1 MALVHRCVL
10 GLEFAGSLHQI
21 SLRTQVKTIICF
33 QGDVVI
39 KCTVRFQKELV
50 MSFSLP
56 GFNLFYLSR
65 DNLEP
70 EKYELITRPAVTW
83 DYIRQEYEFD
93 DRYRD
98 HYHVEGLR
106 PRPSYSRSYAYQNN
120 RSNGF
125 NTERRMRYLVF
136 RGEVVMLNRS
146 ASPGEVF
153 YIDEE
158 GQLICKNYHAF
169 EMNGA
174 EQILRE
180 YRNSVGCRFYGT
192 GKPRP
197 TSFALSSF
205 GGTSTPASEP
215 TYKTINSK
223 SAGRLLA
230 AGGAYNGNVE
240 GFRKTAEQLGG
251 DAVKGYDQVLNE
263 QTAGTAIAAASILL
277 AKRPNPQLY
286 DEMTSYLGKLR
297 GESRLVNGITITD
310 INYTKRNPAEAALLR
325 KEFDSTVR
333 KAFVKEIAA
342 TPDAAN
348 IFSPSQL
355 LRMNSGKSPDGW
367 DVHHKLP
374 LDDGGTN
381 SFNNLVL
388 IEKEPYHKIFTNMQR
403 SAAKNLVP
411 GESRVTPWAIPTG
424 SIYPLK

>member
-1 MALVHRCVL
+1 
-10 GLEFAGSLHQI
+10 
-21 SLRTQVKTIICF
+21 
-33 QGDVVI
+33 
-39 KCTVRFQKELV
+39 

-70 EKYELITRPAVTW
+70 EKYELITRPSVTW
-83 DYIRQEYEFD
+83 DYIRQEFEFD

-98 HYHVEGLR
+98 HYHVEGLK
-106 PRPSYSRSYAYQNN
+106 
-120 RSNGF
+120 
-125 NTERRMRYLVF
+125 L
-136 RGEVVMLNRS
+136 
-146 ASPGEVF
+146 
-153 YIDEE
+153 
-158 GQLICKNYHAF
+158 
-169 EMNGA
+169 
-174 EQILRE
+174 
-180 YRNSVGCRFYGT
+180 
-192 GKPRP
+192 RP

-230 AGGAYNGNVE
+230 AGGVYNGNVE

-333 KAFVKEIAA
+333 KEFVKEIAA

-411 GESRVTPWAIPTG
+411 GESGVTPWAIPTG

>member
-1 MALVHRCVL
+1 
-10 GLEFAGSLHQI
+10 
-21 SLRTQVKTIICF
+21 
-33 QGDVVI
+33 
-39 KCTVRFQKELV
+39 

-70 EKYELITRPAVTW
+70 EKYELITRPSVTW

-98 HYHVEGLR
+98 HFHVEGLR
-106 PRPSYSRSYAYQNN
+106 PRPSCSRSYAYQNN
-120 RSNGF
+120 HSNGF
-125 NTERRMRYLVF
+125 NTERRLRYLVF
-136 RGEVVMLNRS
+136 RGEVVMLNRYG
-146 ASPGEVF
+146 SPGELF

-158 GQLICKNYHAF
+158 GWLICRNYHVF

-174 EQILRE
+174 ERILRE
-180 YRNSVGCRFYGT
+180 YRNSVGCRYYRS

-197 TSFALSSF
+197 TSFALSFS
-205 GGTSTPASEP
+205 GGISAPASEP
-215 TYKTINSK
+215 TYQTINSK
-223 SAGRLLA
+223 AAGRLLA
-230 AGGAYNGNVE
+230 AGGVYNGNIE
-240 GFRKTAEQLGG
+240 GFRKTAEQLGR

-286 DEMTSYLGKLR
+286 EEMTNYLGKLR
-297 GESRLVNGITITD
+297 GEPRIVNGITITD
-310 INYTKRNPAEAALLR
+310 INYIKRNSAEAALLR

-333 KAFVKEIAA
+333 RTFIKEIAN
-342 TPDAAN
+342 TPDAVN
-348 IFSPSQL
+348 IFSSSQL
-355 LRMNSGKSPDGW
+355 LRMKNGKSPEGW

-374 LDDGGTN
+374 LDDSGTN

-411 GESRVTPWAIPTG
+411 GESRITPWAIPTG
-424 SIYPLK
+424 SIYPHK

>member
-1 MALVHRCVL
+1 
-10 GLEFAGSLHQI
+10 
-21 SLRTQVKTIICF
+21 
-33 QGDVVI
+33 
-39 KCTVRFQKELV
+39 

-70 EKYELITRPAVTW
+70 EKYELITRPSVTW
-83 DYIRQEYEFD
+83 DYIRQEFEFD

-106 PRPSYSRSYAYQNN
+106 
-120 RSNGF
+120 
-125 NTERRMRYLVF
+125 
-136 RGEVVMLNRS
+136 
-146 ASPGEVF
+146 
-153 YIDEE
+153 
-158 GQLICKNYHAF
+158 
-169 EMNGA
+169 
-174 EQILRE
+174 
-180 YRNSVGCRFYGT
+180 
-192 GKPRP
+192 PRP

-230 AGGAYNGNVE
+230 AGGVYNGNVE

-277 AKRPNPQLY
+277 AKRLNPQLY
-286 DEMTSYLGKLR
+286 DDMTSYLGKLR

-310 INYTKRNPAEAALLR
+310 INYTKKNPAEAALLR

-333 KAFVKEIAA
+333 KEFVKEIAA

-367 DVHHKLP
+367 DAHHKLP

>member
-1 MALVHRCVL
+1 
-10 GLEFAGSLHQI
+10 
-21 SLRTQVKTIICF
+21 
-33 QGDVVI
+33 
-39 KCTVRFQKELV
+39 
-50 MSFSLP
+50 
-56 GFNLFYLSR
+56 
-65 DNLEP
+65 
-70 EKYELITRPAVTW
+70 
-83 DYIRQEYEFD
+83 
-93 DRYRD
+93 
-98 HYHVEGLR
+98 
-106 PRPSYSRSYAYQNN
+106 
-120 RSNGF
+120 
-125 NTERRMRYLVF
+125 
-136 RGEVVMLNRS
+136 
-146 ASPGEVF
+146 
-153 YIDEE
+153 
-158 GQLICKNYHAF
+158 
-169 EMNGA
+169 MNGA
-174 EQILRE
+174 EQILKE
-180 YRNSVGCRFYGT
+180 YRSSVGCRYYCS

-197 TSFALSSF
+197 TSFLLSFS
-205 GGTSTPASEP
+205 GGTSAPASEP
-215 TYKTINSK
+215 TYQTINSK
-223 SAGRLLA
+223 AAGRLLA
-230 AGGAYNGNVE
+230 AGGVYNGNVE

-297 GESRLVNGITITD
+297 GESRLVNGITVTD

-333 KAFVKEIAA
+333 KKFVKEIAA

-381 SFNNLVL
+381 SFKNLVL
-388 IEKEPYHKIFTNMQR
+388 IEKEPFHKIFTNMQR
-403 SAAKNLVP
+403 SAVKNLVP

>member
-1 MALVHRCVL
+1 MAFVHRCVL
-10 GLEFAGSLHQI
+10 GLKFAGNLHQI
-21 SLRTQVKTIICF
+21 SLRTQVITIICF
-33 QGDVVI
+33 QSDVVI

-70 EKYELITRPAVTW
+70 EKYELITRPSVTW
-83 DYIRQEYEFD
+83 DYIRQEFEFD
-93 DRYRD
+93 DKYRD

-146 ASPGEVF
+146 ASPGELF

-158 GQLICKNYHAF
+158 GQLICKNYHAY

-180 YRNSVGCRFYGT
+180 YRNSVGCRYYGT

-230 AGGAYNGNVE
+230 AGGVYNGNVE
-240 GFRKTAEQLGG
+240 GFRKTAEQLGK
-251 DAVKGYDQVLNE
+251 VRISRSFL
-263 QTAGTAIAAASILL
+263 
-277 AKRPNPQLY
+277 P
-286 DEMTSYLGKLR
+286 KLTR
-297 GESRLVNGITITD
+297 
-310 INYTKRNPAEAALLR
+310 
-325 KEFDSTVR
+325 
-333 KAFVKEIAA
+333 
-342 TPDAAN
+342 
-348 IFSPSQL
+348 
-355 LRMNSGKSPDGW
+355 
-367 DVHHKLP
+367 
-374 LDDGGTN
+374 
-381 SFNNLVL
+381 
-388 IEKEPYHKIFTNMQR
+388 
-403 SAAKNLVP
+403 
-411 GESRVTPWAIPTG
+411 
-424 SIYPLK
+424 

>member
-1 MALVHRCVL
+1 
-10 GLEFAGSLHQI
+10 
-21 SLRTQVKTIICF
+21 
-33 QGDVVI
+33 
-39 KCTVRFQKELV
+39 

-70 EKYELITRPAVTW
+70 EKYELITRPSVTW

-98 HYHVEGLR
+98 HFHVEGLR
-106 PRPSYSRSYAYQNN
+106 PRPSCSRSYAYQNN
-120 RSNGF
+120 HSNGF
-125 NTERRMRYLVF
+125 NTERRLRYLVF
-136 RGEVVMLNRS
+136 RGEVVMLNRYG
-146 ASPGEVF
+146 SPGELF

-158 GQLICKNYHAF
+158 GWLICRNYHVF

-174 EQILRE
+174 ERILRE
-180 YRNSVGCRFYGT
+180 YRNSVGCRYYRS

-197 TSFALSSF
+197 TSFALSFS
-205 GGTSTPASEP
+205 GGISAPASEP
-215 TYKTINSK
+215 TYQTINSK
-223 SAGRLLA
+223 AAGRLLA
-230 AGGAYNGNVE
+230 AGGVYNGNIE

-286 DEMTSYLGKLR
+286 EEMTNYLGKLR
-297 GESRLVNGITITD
+297 GEPRIVNGITITD
-310 INYTKRNPAEAALLR
+310 INYIKRNSAEAALLR

-333 KAFVKEIAA
+333 RTFIKEIAN
-342 TPDAAN
+342 TSDAVN
-348 IFSPSQL
+348 IFSSSQL
-355 LRMNSGKSPDGW
+355 LRMKNGKSPEGW

-374 LDDGGTN
+374 LDDSGTN

-411 GESRVTPWAIPTG
+411 GESRITPWAIPTG
-424 SIYPLK
+424 SIYPHK

>member
-1 MALVHRCVL
+1 MAFLHRCVL
-10 GLEFAGSLHQI
+10 GLEFAGNLLQI
-21 SLRTQVKTIICF
+21 SLRTQVITIICF
-33 QGDVVI
+33 QGDAVI

-56 GFNLFYLSR
+56 GFNQFYLSR

-70 EKYELITRPAVTW
+70 EKYELITRPSVTW
-83 DYIRQEYEFD
+83 DYIRQEFEFD

-106 PRPSYSRSYAYQNN
+106 PRP
-120 RSNGF
+120 
-125 NTERRMRYLVF
+125 
-136 RGEVVMLNRS
+136 
-146 ASPGEVF
+146 
-153 YIDEE
+153 
-158 GQLICKNYHAF
+158 
-169 EMNGA
+169 
-174 EQILRE
+174 
-180 YRNSVGCRFYGT
+180 
-192 GKPRP
+192 

-205 GGTSTPASEP
+205 GGTSTPVSEP

-230 AGGAYNGNVE
+230 AGGVYNGNVE

-263 QTAGTAIAAASILL
+263 QTAGTAISAASILL

-333 KAFVKEIAA
+333 KEFVKEIAA

>member
-1 MALVHRCVL
+1 
-10 GLEFAGSLHQI
+10 
-21 SLRTQVKTIICF
+21 
-33 QGDVVI
+33 
-39 KCTVRFQKELV
+39 

-146 ASPGEVF
+146 ASPGELF

-158 GQLICKNYHAF
+158 GQLICKNYHAY

-180 YRNSVGCRFYGT
+180 YRNSVGCRYYGT

-215 TYKTINSK
+215 TNKTINSK

-230 AGGAYNGNVE
+230 AGGVYNGNVE

-297 GESRLVNGITITD
+297 GESRL
-310 INYTKRNPAEAALLR
+310 
-325 KEFDSTVR
+325 
-333 KAFVKEIAA
+333 
-342 TPDAAN
+342 
-348 IFSPSQL
+348 
-355 LRMNSGKSPDGW
+355 
-367 DVHHKLP
+367 
-374 LDDGGTN
+374 
-381 SFNNLVL
+381 
-388 IEKEPYHKIFTNMQR
+388 
-403 SAAKNLVP
+403 
-411 GESRVTPWAIPTG
+411 
-424 SIYPLK
+424 

>member
-1 MALVHRCVL
+1 
-10 GLEFAGSLHQI
+10 
-21 SLRTQVKTIICF
+21 
-33 QGDVVI
+33 
-39 KCTVRFQKELV
+39 

-70 EKYELITRPAVTW
+70 EKYELITRPSVTW

-98 HYHVEGLR
+98 HFHVEGLR
-106 PRPSYSRSYAYQNN
+106 PRPSCSRSYAYQNN
-120 RSNGF
+120 HSNGF
-125 NTERRMRYLVF
+125 NTERRLRYLVF
-136 RGEVVMLNRS
+136 RGEVVMLNRYG
-146 ASPGEVF
+146 SPGELF

-158 GQLICKNYHAF
+158 GWLICRNYHVF

-174 EQILRE
+174 ERILRE
-180 YRNSVGCRFYGT
+180 YRNSVGCRYYRS

-197 TSFALSSF
+197 TSFALSFS
-205 GGTSTPASEP
+205 GGISAPASEP
-215 TYKTINSK
+215 TYQTINSK
-223 SAGRLLA
+223 AAGRLLA
-230 AGGAYNGNVE
+230 AGGVYNGNIE

-251 DAVKGYDQVLNE
+251 VAVKGYDQVLNE

-286 DEMTSYLGKLR
+286 EEMTNYLGKLR
-297 GESRLVNGITITD
+297 GEPRIVNGITITD
-310 INYTKRNPAEAALLR
+310 INYIKRNSAEAALLR

-333 KAFVKEIAA
+333 RTFIKEIAN
-342 TPDAAN
+342 TPDAVN
-348 IFSPSQL
+348 IFSSSQL
-355 LRMNSGKSPDGW
+355 LRMKNGKSPEGW

-374 LDDGGTN
+374 LDDSGTN

-411 GESRVTPWAIPTG
+411 GESRITPWAIPTG
-424 SIYPLK
+424 SIYPHK

>member
-1 MALVHRCVL
+1 
-10 GLEFAGSLHQI
+10 
-21 SLRTQVKTIICF
+21 
-33 QGDVVI
+33 
-39 KCTVRFQKELV
+39 

-70 EKYELITRPAVTW
+70 EKYELITRPSVTW

-98 HYHVEGLR
+98 HFHVEGLR
-106 PRPSYSRSYAYQNN
+106 PRPTCSRSYAYQNN
-120 RSNGF
+120 HSNGF
-125 NTERRMRYLVF
+125 NTERRLRYLVF
-136 RGEVVMLNRS
+136 RGEVVTLNRYG
-146 ASPGEVF
+146 SPGELF

-158 GQLICKNYHAF
+158 GQLICRNYHVF

-174 EQILRE
+174 ERILRE
-180 YRNSVGCRFYGT
+180 YRNSVGCRYYRS

-197 TSFALSSF
+197 TSFALSFS
-205 GGTSTPASEP
+205 GGISAPASEP
-215 TYKTINSK
+215 TYQTINSK
-223 SAGRLLA
+223 AAGRLLA
-230 AGGAYNGNVE
+230 AGGVYNGNVE

-286 DEMTSYLGKLR
+286 EEMTNYLGKRR
-297 GESRLVNGITITD
+297 GEPRIVNGITITD
-310 INYTKRNPAEAALLR
+310 INYIKRNSAEAALLR

-333 KAFVKEIAA
+333 RTFIKEIAN
-342 TPDAAN
+342 TPDAVN
-348 IFSPSQL
+348 IFSSSQL
-355 LRMNSGKSPDGW
+355 LRMKNGKSPEGW

-374 LDDGGTN
+374 LDDSGTN

-411 GESRVTPWAIPTG
+411 GESRITPWAIPTG
-424 SIYPLK
+424 SIYPHK

>member
-1 MALVHRCVL
+1 
-10 GLEFAGSLHQI
+10 
-21 SLRTQVKTIICF
+21 
-33 QGDVVI
+33 
-39 KCTVRFQKELV
+39 

-70 EKYELITRPAVTW
+70 EKYELITRPSVTW
-83 DYIRQEYEFD
+83 DYIRQEFEFD

-98 HYHVEGLR
+98 HYHVEGL
-106 PRPSYSRSYAYQNN
+106 
-120 RSNGF
+120 
-125 NTERRMRYLVF
+125 
-136 RGEVVMLNRS
+136 
-146 ASPGEVF
+146 
-153 YIDEE
+153 
-158 GQLICKNYHAF
+158 
-169 EMNGA
+169 
-174 EQILRE
+174 
-180 YRNSVGCRFYGT
+180 
-192 GKPRP
+192 KPRP

-230 AGGAYNGNVE
+230 AGGVYNGNAE

-277 AKRPNPQLY
+277 AKRLNPQLY

-333 KAFVKEIAA
+333 KEFVKEIAA

>member
-1 MALVHRCVL
+1 
-10 GLEFAGSLHQI
+10 
-21 SLRTQVKTIICF
+21 
-33 QGDVVI
+33 
-39 KCTVRFQKELV
+39 

-56 GFNLFYLSR
+56 GFNVFYLSR

-70 EKYELITRPAVTW
+70 EKYELITRPSVTW

-98 HYHVEGLR
+98 HFHVEGLR
-106 PRPSYSRSYAYQNN
+106 PRPTCSRSYAYQNN
-120 RSNGF
+120 HSNGF
-125 NTERRMRYLVF
+125 NTERRLRYLVF
-136 RGEVVMLNRS
+136 RGEVVTLNRYGS
-146 ASPGEVF
+146 AGELF

-158 GQLICKNYHAF
+158 GQLICRNYHVF

-174 EQILRE
+174 ERILRE
-180 YRNSVGCRFYGT
+180 YRNSVGCRHYRS

-197 TSFALSSF
+197 TSFALSFS
-205 GGTSTPASEP
+205 GGISAPASEP
-215 TYKTINSK
+215 TYQTINSK
-223 SAGRLLA
+223 AAGRLLA
-230 AGGAYNGNVE
+230 AGGVYNGNIE

-251 DAVKGYDQVLNE
+251 DAVKGYDQVLND

-286 DEMTSYLGKLR
+286 EEMTNYLGKLR
-297 GESRLVNGITITD
+297 GEPRIVNGITITD
-310 INYTKRNPAEAALLR
+310 INYIKRNSAEAALLR

-333 KAFVKEIAA
+333 RTFIKEIAN
-342 TPDAAN
+342 TPDAVN
-348 IFSPSQL
+348 IFSSSQL
-355 LRMNSGKSPDGW
+355 LRMKNGKSPEGW

-374 LDDGGTN
+374 LDDSGTN

-411 GESRVTPWAIPTG
+411 GESRITPWAIPTG
-424 SIYPLK
+424 SIYPHK

>member
-1 MALVHRCVL
+1 
-10 GLEFAGSLHQI
+10 
-21 SLRTQVKTIICF
+21 
-33 QGDVVI
+33 
-39 KCTVRFQKELV
+39 

-70 EKYELITRPAVTW
+70 EKYELITRPSVTW
-83 DYIRQEYEFD
+83 DYIRQEFEFD

-98 HYHVEGLR
+98 HYHVEGL
-106 PRPSYSRSYAYQNN
+106 
-120 RSNGF
+120 
-125 NTERRMRYLVF
+125 
-136 RGEVVMLNRS
+136 
-146 ASPGEVF
+146 
-153 YIDEE
+153 
-158 GQLICKNYHAF
+158 
-169 EMNGA
+169 
-174 EQILRE
+174 
-180 YRNSVGCRFYGT
+180 
-192 GKPRP
+192 KPRP

-230 AGGAYNGNVE
+230 AGGVYNGNVE

-277 AKRPNPQLY
+277 AKRLNPQLY

-333 KAFVKEIAA
+333 KEFVKEIAA

>member
-1 MALVHRCVL
+1 
-10 GLEFAGSLHQI
+10 
-21 SLRTQVKTIICF
+21 
-33 QGDVVI
+33 
-39 KCTVRFQKELV
+39 

-70 EKYELITRPAVTW
+70 EKYELITRPSVTW
-83 DYIRQEYEFD
+83 DYIRQEFEFD
-93 DRYRD
+93 DKYRD
-98 HYHVEGLR
+98 HYHVEGL
-106 PRPSYSRSYAYQNN
+106 
-120 RSNGF
+120 
-125 NTERRMRYLVF
+125 
-136 RGEVVMLNRS
+136 
-146 ASPGEVF
+146 
-153 YIDEE
+153 
-158 GQLICKNYHAF
+158 
-169 EMNGA
+169 
-174 EQILRE
+174 
-180 YRNSVGCRFYGT
+180 
-192 GKPRP
+192 KPRP

-230 AGGAYNGNVE
+230 AGGVYNGNVE

-277 AKRPNPQLY
+277 AKRLNPQLY

-333 KAFVKEIAA
+333 KEFVKEIAA